1 MNGVFSTFSVQFKIL
16 NSQFLS
22 KLFYFLLIT
31 LLMTTT
37 GFMSGCGGGGG
48 GGGENS
54 DQSDQTAVEYSY
66 YEHTKDIIDDNC
78 VQCHQEG
85 SIGPFNLTTYDSVYA
100 LRSTIRNSVSNDS
113 MPPWSPDNSC
123 RSYSNNRSL
132 SSTDKSA
139 LLSWIDQGA
148 KEGNA
153 ALYRPPPAKVT
164 ASIDYDYTLTMAEPY
179 TPNSNGNDDYRCFI
193 MTWPETSQTKYIV
206 GTEFDAG
213 RDDMAHHMLAYAIPQ
228 SDIATYQAFDDAD
241 EGPGYSCFGGPGG
254 DINDL
259 TEVAGWVPGVA
270 AVSLPSGTGIRVEPN
285 SYIVMQ
291 MHYNIVNADPTPDS
305 SSLSFLVED
314 SVAAVGKSILLA
326 NPAWLQEGGMPIPAQ
341 SQPTTHSWSFPL
353 GLFIPSIADD
363 IGIESGDNINVYSAN
378 LHMHQLGTTATATVS
393 HGDGGTDCLLD
404 IPEWDFNWQGG
415 YEFSTPVEIDV
426 GDVLN
431 LSCTWDNSENNQPT
445 IDGEI
450 KTASYVE
457 WGDGTA
463 DEMCLVGVYVTKA
476 NE

>member
-1 MNGVFSTFSVQFKIL
+1 MERVSPIL
-16 NSQFLS
+16 NATHKKTFRPLLLVSSIFALTSFLGS
-22 KLFYFLLIT
+22 
-31 LLMTTT
+31 
-37 GFMSGCGGGGG
+37 CGGGGG
-48 GGGENS
+48 S
-54 DQSDQTAVEYSY
+54 DGDNNQEDETPVEYSY
-66 YEHTKDIIDDNC
+66 YEHTKTIIDENC
-78 VQCHQEG
+78 VQCHQDG
-85 SIGPFNLTTYDSVYA
+85 SIGPFNLNSYDTVYA

-132 SSTDKSA
+132 SSSEKSA

-148 KEGNA
+148 KEGNVA
-153 ALYRPPPAKVT
+153 QYRPPAPKIT
-164 ASIDYDYTLTMAEPY
+164 ASIDYDFTLTMAEPY

-193 MTWPETSQTKYIV
+193 MPWPEENDVQYIV

-213 RDDMAHHMLAYAIPQ
+213 RDDMAHHMLAYAIPP
-228 SDIATYQAFDDAD
+228 SEIATYQAMDDAD

-270 AVSLPSGTGIRVEPN
+270 AVALPTGTGIRVEPS

-326 NPAWLQEGGMPIPAQ
+326 NPAWLIEGGMPIPAQ
-341 SQPTTHSWSFPL
+341 NEPTTHSWEFPL

-363 IGIESGDNINVYSAN
+363 IGIESGDNVTLYSAN
-378 LHMHQLGTTATATVS
+378 LHMHQLGASATATIQ
-393 HGDGGTDCLLD
+393 HGDGGSDCLLD
-404 IPEWDFNWQGG
+404 IPAWDFNWQGG
-415 YEFSTPVEIDV
+415 YEFSAPVEIDI

-431 LSCTWDNSENNQPT
+431 LSCTWDNSASNQPT
-445 IDGEI
+445 IDGSV